1 MSEGKS
7 SKGCVVAV
15 VWLVILVIAAVA
27 YRFLV
32 TDPNEEQLQSET
44 GSDSR
49 YTHEVKIQA
58 DLFSGYAVLRS
69 EEMKK
74 NLRYDQI
81 RLTMVEDEADYDARL
96 AALEA
101 GEVEMAVF
109 TIDSLLMAGAKLGRF
124 PASIVMV
131 IDETKG
137 ADAVLAFDAGVK
149 TVQDLNSPDAGFV
162 LTSSSPSEFLARV
175 VKSHFKLPDLGN
187 WAGVDGQ
194 FGDINAEKVSTPY
207 RINGA
212 ARNYMLQ
219 YGLTRENFY
228 CPKNTAANTD
238 SYWGPD
244 DIGSFAS
251 GQTTVI
257 GYSVLGGRT
266 GLMRQNINSTGTWVN
281 AKDTS
286 AQWVKLVPDKVE
298 PLHDNIEHEAAYDEI
313 IVDTVRTYNLSF
325 DSVTGH
331 MTGRNTFTVGSNR
344 YLDRGPGGANVFMI
358 DGSGK
363 WRQRTELGLPTG
375 SYGDSLC
382 QLEYGSSIKH
392 WW

>member
-1 MSEGKS
+1 MKYKTHSCRLGFTLIELL
-7 SKGCVVAV
+7 VVISIIALLIAILLPALAKARESAV
-15 VWLVILVIAAVA
+15 RIKCLANVRGV
-27 YRFLV
+27 
-32 TDPNEEQLQSET
+32 
-44 GSDSR
+44 G
-49 YTHEVKIQA
+49 QA
-58 DLFSGYAVLRS
+58 
-69 EEMKK
+69 M
-74 NLRYDQI
+74 
-81 RLTMVEDEADYDARL
+81 
-96 AALEA
+96 
-101 GEVEMAVF
+101 
-109 TIDSLLMAGAKLGRF
+109 LMTSNDNKL
-124 PASIVMV
+124 
-131 IDETKG
+131 
-137 ADAVLAFDAGVK
+137 
-149 TVQDLNSPDAGFV
+149 
-162 LTSSSPSEFLARV
+162 
-175 VKSHFKLPDLGN
+175 KLPDLGN
-187 WAGVDGQ
+187 WEGVDGQ
-194 FGDINAEKVSTPY
+194 FGDINATKTSTPY

-286 AQWVKLVPDKVE
+286 AQWVKLLPDKVE
-298 PLHDNIEHEAAYDEI
+298 PLHNNIEHEAAYDEI

-325 DSVTGH
+325 DSVSGH
-331 MTGRNTFTVGSNR
+331 MTGKNTFTIGSNR
-344 YLDRGPGGANVFMI
+344 YLDRGPGGANVFMV
-358 DGSGK
+358 DGSGN
-363 WRQRTELGLPTG
+363 WRQRTELGIPTG